1 MIKRLE
7 DVLGRVRSWPRERQ
21 EDLVRVLETME
32 QSGADAYRLTG
43 EERALVEAGLAQA
56 ERGEFVSDADME
68 AFWTRNRK

>member
-1 MIKRLE
+1 M
-7 DVLGRVRSWPRERQ
+7 
-21 EDLVRVLETME
+21 RVLETME